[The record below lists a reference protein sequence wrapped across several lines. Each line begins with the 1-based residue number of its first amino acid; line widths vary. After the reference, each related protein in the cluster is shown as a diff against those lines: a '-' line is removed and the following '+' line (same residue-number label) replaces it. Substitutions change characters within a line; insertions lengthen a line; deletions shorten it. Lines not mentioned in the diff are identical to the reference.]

1 MKTRFERIRIVLLIA
16 VLLLAES
23 CQRSPI
29 PMRTMKRIYY
39 DMFIVDSQMEFAPD
53 KFMEA
58 DSMAV
63 YPSIFEKYGYTMDE
77 FLETQAYLIS
87 HPDKML
93 KMAQDMKS
101 VWDEKSAKAER
112 ERVVRDSLAD
122 IEYEKQQAIQ
132 TAIDNFLDS
141 ISFACLLDTIDVRY
155 GDTAVARKAVKPATD
170 SAAKSAKAAEPE
182 TDTAVK
188 PVIKK
193 DSLKKR
199 VPARKILKTD

>member
-1 MKTRFERIRIVLLIA
+1 MKTRFERIRIVLLVA

-29 PMRTMKRIYY
+29 PMRTMKRIYN
-39 DMFIVDSQMEFAPD
+39 DMFIVDSQMEFAPE

-63 YPSIFEKYGYTMDE
+63 YPSIFEKYGYTTEE
-77 FLETQAYLIS
+77 FLEAQSYLIS
-87 HPDKML
+87 HPEKLM
-93 KMAQDMKS
+93 KMAQDMKTM
-101 VWDEKSAKAER
+101 WDAKNATAQR
-112 ERVVRDSLAD
+112 EMAVRDSLAD
-122 IEYEKQQAIQ
+122 IEFEKQQAIQ

-141 ISFACLLDTIDVRY
+141 ISFACLMDTIDVRY
-155 GDTAVARKAVKPATD
+155 GDTAVVRKAAKPATD
-170 SAAKSAKAAEPE
+170 STTAKAARTEA
-182 TDTAVK
+182 DTVAK